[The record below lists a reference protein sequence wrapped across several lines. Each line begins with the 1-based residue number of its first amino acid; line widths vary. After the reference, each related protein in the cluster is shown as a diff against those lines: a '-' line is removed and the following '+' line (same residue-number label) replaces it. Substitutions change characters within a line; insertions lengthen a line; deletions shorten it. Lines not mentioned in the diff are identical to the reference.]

1 MLIYMFDRRKTMRLN
16 KYIAQSGLTSR
27 RKADELIFN
36 GNVKVNNITVKEPG
50 LQVGEDDK
58 VYVNGRLIKTE
69 DKKIYIALNKPAG
82 FVTTLKDEFERPT
95 VVELLTD
102 VSQRVFPVGRL
113 DYNTTGLLLLTND
126 GDLAYKLTHPK
137 HEITKVYRAKIAGNI
152 SDAKLRKLR
161 TGIDIGGYVTRRARV
176 DVVRQHS
183 KYTVVEIEIHE
194 GKNRQIRKMFK
205 AVGHPVQELERIAI
219 GEIRLGRL
227 LQGHYRKLTEKEIE
241 YLREATGALKI

>member
-1 MLIYMFDRRKTMRLN
+1 MRLN

-36 GNVKVNNITVKEPG
+36 GNVKVNNMTVKEPG
-50 LQVGEDDK
+50 VQVGETDK
-58 VYVNGRLIKTE
+58 VYVNGKLIKAE
-69 DKKIYIALNKPAG
+69 EKKVYIALNKPAG

-95 VVELLTD
+95 VIDLLTD

-126 GDLAYKLTHPK
+126 GDMAYKLTHPK
-137 HEITKVYRAKIAGNI
+137 HEITKTYRAKIAGNI

-161 TGIDIGGYVTRRARV
+161 AGVDIGGYVTRRARV
-176 DVVRQHS
+176 DIIKQQS
-183 KYTVVEIEIHE
+183 KYTIVEIEIHE
-194 GKNRQIRKMFK
+194 GKNRQIRKMCK
-205 AVGHPVQELERIAI
+205 AVGHPVQELERVAI

-227 LQGHYRKLTEKEIE
+227 LQGHYRKLTSKELE
-241 YLREATGALKI
+241 YLKDML

>member
-1 MLIYMFDRRKTMRLN
+1 MRLN
-16 KYIAQSGLTSR
+16 KYIAQSGLASR

-50 LQVGEDDK
+50 VQVDEDDK
-58 VYVNGRLIKTE
+58 VYVNGRLIKAE

-95 VVELLTD
+95 VVDLLTD
-102 VSQRVFPVGRL
+102 VNQRVFPVGRL

-137 HEITKVYRAKIAGNI
+137 HEITKVYRAKVAGNI
-152 SDAKLRKLR
+152 SDAKLHKLR
-161 TGIDIGGYVTRRARV
+161 SGVDIGGYVTRRARV
-176 DVVRQHS
+176 DVVRQQS

-219 GEIRLGRL
+219 GKIRLGRL
-227 LQGHYRKLTEKEIE
+227 LQGHYRKLTEKELE
-241 YLREATGALKI
+241 YLREVTGALKI